1 MRRVPA
7 LLIALAACGK
17 GVPFGDAGPGRDD
30 AMRDDAAIADGSI
43 ADGAIADGSI
53 VDTAIADGSIN
64 ADGSITSDAGT
75 TADAHASPDAG
86 TPDSGT
92 IGPITGGPC
101 RSGAAG
107 ATAFRIHW
115 ADGSGTAYIDQT
127 TDGLPDHSRG
137 TAGAYGYQIGF
148 TPSYVDMFLG
158 DGGVALDSSDFID
171 LDLSTAQL
179 ASISSATLAIY
190 GRSYDTTTDGSFNW
204 QTFDGDGYGETP
216 SDFVSNVAPYQWYAA
231 DMTNELVAGN
241 ANETIRIKAGPSSSS
256 LVVNQVELCVTA
268 Q

>member
-1 MRRVPA
+1 MRGVPV
-7 LLIALAACGK
+7 LLIALAACGR
-17 GVPFGDAGPGRDD
+17 GVPFGDASP
-30 AMRDDAAIADGSI
+30 ARDDAALA
-43 ADGAIADGSI
+43 
-53 VDTAIADGSIN
+53 DTAIADGSITP
-64 ADGSITSDAGT
+64 DGSIASDANPNADANA
-75 TADAHASPDAG
+75 TADAHVSADAG

-101 RSGAAG
+101 HSGAAG

-115 ADGSGTAYIDQT
+115 ASGGNEAYIDQT
-127 TDGLPDHSRG
+127 VDGLPDHSRG
-137 TAGAYGYQIGF
+137 SAGAYGYQIGF
-148 TPSYVDMFLG
+148 TASFVDPYLG
-158 DGGVALDSSDFID
+158 DGGVALDDSDFID

-179 ASISSATLAIY
+179 ASITHATLAIY
-190 GRSYDTTTDGSFNW
+190 GRSYDVSTDGSFTW
-204 QTFDGDGYGETP
+204 QTFDGDGYGETAT
-216 SDFVSNVAPYQWYAA
+216 DFVSNVPPYQWYAA